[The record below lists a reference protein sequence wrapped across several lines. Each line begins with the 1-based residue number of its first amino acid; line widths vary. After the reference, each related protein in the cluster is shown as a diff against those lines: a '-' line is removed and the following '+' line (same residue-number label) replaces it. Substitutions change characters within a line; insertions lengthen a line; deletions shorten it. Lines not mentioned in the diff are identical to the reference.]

1 MKIVNPT
8 GVTLAGYG
16 AAVTPSGVTLHWTTV
31 NESEISGFDV
41 YRIDSSR
48 ASILVGHVDA
58 AKPGQADGAS
68 YSLTDSN
75 AVYGV
80 SYTYV
85 LEAQMFSGGKGSQT
99 IANLGYV
106 WLPMAVR

>member
-1 MKIVNPT
+1 
-8 GVTLAGYG
+8 
-16 AAVTPSGVTLHWTTV
+16 VTLHWTTV